1 MSRCNKL
8 CLSHH
13 LENRPGWNWPSSVGH
28 QMNTGMTDPILA
40 AAIRAGLSSS
50 RRSLLNQTMEHA
62 AILRELS
69 LSFSLSLCCRIQ
81 HHVATTV
88 LFSLETRMECREALK
103 TLGLVFVLQSWKYL
117 TSLCNLRCSLSNGI
131 FFVGFLPQTADL
143 DLTLLSV
150 LFCFLKAG
158 NELFFQYLSAWI
170 WQLVL
175 QRASL
180 AKFRHPSGS
189 RPWPYS
195 TTVSKE
201 RAKLPEGKKQ
211 AIPVEQEL
219 K

>member
-1 MSRCNKL
+1 MQQTLLEPPSREPAGMELAVLRWTPDEHRDHGSYSCGCNQSWIVLQPEISSKPNYGT
-8 CLSHH
+8 CSH
-13 LENRPGWNWPSSVGH
+13 PF
-28 QMNTGMTDPILA
+28 
-40 AAIRAGLSSS
+40 RAF
-50 RRSLLNQTMEHA
+50 SLPL
-62 AILRELS
+62 
-69 LSFSLSLCCRIQ
+69 SLSLCCRNQ

-88 LFSLETRMECREALK
+88 LFSLQTRMECREALK
-103 TLGLVFVLQSWKYL
+103 TLGLAFVLQSWKYL
-117 TSLCNLRCSLSNGI
+117 TSLCNLRCSLSNGV
-131 FFVGFLPQTADL
+131 FFVSFLPQTTDL

-150 LFCFLKAG
+150 LFCFLKAS

-180 AKFRHPSGS
+180 AKFRPPSGS

-211 AIPVEQEL
+211 EIPVEQNL
-219 K
+219 N